1 MIRKWGEWMA
11 DYDVIKELHLQI
23 KKLETS
29 DPVHASVFNAI
40 FEKMIGND
48 AYLSEKVDLAYEH
61 IRKKTGNPH
70 GVTKTNVGL
79 GNVTNAK
86 QIAGL
91 ASGTTA
97 NHVVVW
103 GTDGY
108 TVKDSGFTIEKS
120 VPANAVFT
128 DTKYSKFSTSADGL
142 VPKPTTQD
150 AAKFLKGDGTWG
162 SIEEILGPVTFNDS
176 LIFKN
181 GIGIRLI
188 DRNGKVYP
196 AFYFETEAD
205 GGIHIGNSQVKT
217 KIFGDVIYLKSKS
230 MVADNNNAFYYRN
243 ASDTVNMEVM
253 NLDATNKFFVGN
265 DTVPTKIR
273 GTSVETDGSVYCGQN
288 VVVNNEKHYYGKN
301 AGGTNKSLLGIDK
314 NNNALVGNDDLVTVL
329 RGSSVRLNNASGAIV
344 TSDRRKKHQIKT
356 LNSKFLEIFMNLR
369 PVYFRMK
376 EGSQKIHIGFIAQ
389 EVEEAFEKNG
399 ISSDEFVALDKFQ
412 DESSNWYYGL
422 VYEQFV
428 ALNTYAIQEAWKEI
442 SEIKE
447 KLEKE
452 TARSCLKMRWK
463 NYWRSK
469 KKNK

>member
-1 MIRKWGEWMA
+1 MA
-11 DYDVIKELHLQI
+11 DYDVINELHLQI

-40 FEKMIGND
+40 FEKLVGND
-48 AYLSEKVDLAYEH
+48 SYLSKKANPAYEH
-61 IRKKTGNPH
+61 SQKKTGNPH
-70 GVTKTNVGL
+70 GVTKTDVGL
-79 GNVTNAK
+79 ANVTNAK
-86 QIAGL
+86 QVAGL

-103 GTDGY
+103 GIDGY
-108 TVKDSGFTIEKS
+108 AVKDSGFTIGKS

-142 VPKPTTQD
+142 VPKPTASDT
-150 AAKFLKGDGTWG
+150 AKFLKGDGTWG

-253 NLDATNKFFVGN
+253 NLDAANKFFVGN

-273 GTSVETDGSVYCGQN
+273 GTSVETDGSFYCGQN
-288 VVVNNEKHYYGKN
+288 MVVNNEKHYYGKN

-329 RGSSVRLNNASGAIV
+329 RGSSVRLKNASGTVV
-344 TSDRRKKHQIKT
+344 TSDRRKKHDIVSLKKEY
-356 LNSKFLEIFMNLR
+356 LKIFMDLN
-369 PVYFRMK
+369 PVLFRMK

-389 EVEEAFEKNG
+389 EVEKAFEKNG